1 MKRLI
6 EKLKVCWNVLTKRN
20 YIYFGLSSSKKEPFI
35 YDKKG
40 YFVETKKNA
49 IAAYSSIEDMC
60 LYTDDDKFVH
70 SLDTL
75 LWEAVSDFAEKQI
88 TESRLKN

>member
-49 IAAYSSIEDMC
+49 IAAYSAIEDMYF
-60 LYTDDDKFVH
+60 YTDDTSVR
-70 SLDTL
+70 SLNTF
-75 LWEAVSDFAEKQI
+75 LWGAVSDFAKKQI
-88 TESRLKN
+88 TKEEKLK

>member
-35 YDKKG
+35 YDKDG
-40 YFVETKKNA
+40 YCIETKKNA
-49 IAAYSSIEDMC
+49 MAAYSSIEEHV
-60 LYTDDDKFVH
+60 YFFTDNDSSIR
-70 SLDTL
+70 SLDWF
-75 LWEAVSDFAEKQI
+75 LWEAVSDFADKQI
-88 TESRLKN
+88 TKSLLK

>member
-20 YIYFGLSSSKKEPFI
+20 YIYFGLSSSKKEPFV

-40 YFVETKKNA
+40 YFVKTKKNA
-49 IAAYSSIEDMC
+49 IAAYSSIEDM
-60 LYTDDDKFVH
+60 YFYIDDDTSVR
-70 SLDTL
+70 SLDTF
-75 LWEAVSDFAEKQI
+75 LWGAVSDFAKKQI
-88 TESRLKN
+88 TKEEKLK

>member
-60 LYTDDDKFVH
+60 LYTDDDAFVR

-88 TESRLKN
+88 TKSRLKN

>member
-40 YFVETKKNA
+40 YFVKTKKNA
-49 IAAYSSIEDMC
+49 IAAYSSIEDMYF
-60 LYTDDDKFVH
+60 YTNDTSVR
-70 SLDTL
+70 SLDTF
-75 LWEAVSDFAEKQI
+75 LWGAVSDFAKKQI
-88 TESRLKN
+88 TKEEKLK

>member
-20 YIYFGLSSSKKEPFI
+20 YIYFGLSGSKKEPFI

-40 YFVETKKNA
+40 YFVKTKKNA
-49 IAAYSSIEDMC
+49 IAAYSSIEDMYF
-60 LYTDDDKFVH
+60 YTNDTSVR
-70 SLDTL
+70 SLDTF
-75 LWEAVSDFAEKQI
+75 LWGAVSDFAKKQI
-88 TESRLKN
+88 TKEEKLK